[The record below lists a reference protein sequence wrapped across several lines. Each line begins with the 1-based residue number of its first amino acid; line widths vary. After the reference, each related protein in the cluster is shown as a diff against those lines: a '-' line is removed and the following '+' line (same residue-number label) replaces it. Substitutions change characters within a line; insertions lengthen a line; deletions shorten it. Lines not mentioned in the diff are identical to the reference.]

1 LLVDQQGGALLMHTK
16 RTLRGFT
23 LVELMVGLAITVFLL
38 LLVIPSAS
46 VYIVD
51 SRIRAAAQAYYDG
64 AQLARAEALR
74 RNAYVALGMT
84 DSNLGWKVTVGD
96 TQIASKAV
104 ESAANLTVQA
114 EQETVTFD
122 SVGRTPTGNAV
133 TFKPTNAT
141 CLADSG
147 TQRCLRVVISQGGQ
161 VRMCDP
167 AVGEEGDNRK
177 C

>member
-1 LLVDQQGGALLMHTK
+1 MHAS
-16 RTLRGFT
+16 RSVRGFT
-23 LVELMVGLAITVFLL
+23 LIELMVGLAITVFLL
-38 LLVIPSAS
+38 LLAIPSAS
-46 VYIVD
+46 VYILD

-84 DSNLGWKVTVGD
+84 DSNLGWTVTVAN
-96 TQIASKAV
+96 TQIASKSV
-104 ESAANLTVQA
+104 ESATNLTVQA
-114 EQETVTFD
+114 EQGTVTFD
-122 SVGRTPTGNAV
+122 SVGRTPQGNTV
-133 TFKPTNAT
+133 NFKPTNAA

-147 TQRCLRVVISQGGQ
+147 TQRCLRVVISPGGQ

-167 AVGEEGDNRK
+167 AIGEEGDNRK